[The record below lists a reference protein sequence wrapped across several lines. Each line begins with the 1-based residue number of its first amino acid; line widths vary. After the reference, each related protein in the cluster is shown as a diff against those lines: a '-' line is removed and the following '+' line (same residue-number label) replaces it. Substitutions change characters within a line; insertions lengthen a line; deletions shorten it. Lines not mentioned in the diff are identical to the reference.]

1 MSAKDY
7 QICPSLFKAFI
18 AKVSNRNPNLM
29 TDDRREITDAE
40 IMNLIEWR
48 FRRFCEENKTT
59 KMCIN
64 INGETVIKL
73 NAKGSLLEE
82 LKNKQNYANKNIK
95 MSD

>member
-7 QICPSLFKAFI
+7 QICPALFKAYI
-18 AKVSNRNPNLM
+18 ARVSKKKIPNLM

-59 KMCIN
+59 KMCI
-64 INGETVIKL
+64 ISNGETVIKL

-82 LKNKQNYANKNIK
+82 LKK
-95 MSD
+95 

>member
-7 QICPSLFKAFI
+7 QICPALFKAFI
-18 AKVSNRNPNLM
+18 AKVSKRNPNLM

-40 IMNLIEWR
+40 IMNLIGWR

-73 NAKGSLLEE
+73 NAKGSLREE
-82 LKNKQNYANKNIK
+82 LKKQTKLCK
-95 MSD
+95 

>member
-7 QICPSLFKAFI
+7 QICPALFKAFI

-40 IMNLIEWR
+40 IMNLIECR

-82 LKNKQNYANKNIK
+82 LKKQTKLCK
-95 MSD
+95 

>member
-7 QICPSLFKAFI
+7 QICPALFKAFI

-40 IMNLIEWR
+40 IMNLIGWR

-82 LKNKQNYANKNIK
+82 LKR
-95 MSD
+95 

>member
-7 QICPSLFKAFI
+7 QICPALFKAYI

-40 IMNLIEWR
+40 IMNLIGWR

-82 LKNKQNYANKNIK
+82 LKKQTKLCK
-95 MSD
+95 

>member
-7 QICPSLFKAFI
+7 QICPALFKAFI

-40 IMNLIEWR
+40 IKNLIEWR

-82 LKNKQNYANKNIK
+82 LKR
-95 MSD
+95 

>member
-7 QICPSLFKAFI
+7 QICPALFKAYI
-18 AKVSNRNPNLM
+18 AKVSKRNPNLM

-40 IMNLIEWR
+40 IVNLIEWR

-59 KMCIN
+59 KMCI
-64 INGETVIKL
+64 ISNGETVIKL

-82 LKNKQNYANKNIK
+82 LKKQTKLCK
-95 MSD
+95 

>member
-7 QICPSLFKAFI
+7 QICPALFKAFI

-40 IMNLIEWR
+40 IMNLIGWR

-82 LKNKQNYANKNIK
+82 LKKQTKLCK
-95 MSD
+95 

>member
-7 QICPSLFKAFI
+7 QICPALFKAFL

-40 IMNLIEWR
+40 IMNLREWR

-82 LKNKQNYANKNIK
+82 LKKQTKLCK
-95 MSD
+95 